1 MKAAAIY
8 ETGSPEVIRCTDMPI
23 PEPRPNELLIRVGA
37 VAVNPIDTYI
47 RSGVVAM
54 PIPFP
59 YVVGCDFAGTV
70 ERVGDEVRGFT
81 VGERVWGS
89 NQGLFG
95 RQGTFA
101 EYIAVDAKWCY
112 ATPTDMSDTEA
123 AAGALVGITAHL
135 GLFLH
140 AGLKG
145 GELVFVNGGTGGVGS
160 TVVQL
165 AKSVGAK
172 VVTTAGT
179 TAKREHARRLG
190 ADLVLDYN
198 SPAIE
203 DDLRR
208 FVEAEGDGKGFHV
221 WFETQ
226 RQPNLDRTVG
236 LMRQRGR
243 IVLMAGRD
251 ARPEFPLG
259 KFYTNDLRIFGFAMF
274 NASSEEQKEAGRHL
288 GQLYEAG
295 NWKPQVGKTFP
306 LAEAAAAHRLQE
318 ENTLHGA
325 GTLEGKIVLVP

>member
-23 PEPRPNELLIRVGA
+23 PEPQPNELLIRVGA

-54 PIPFP
+54 PIQFP
-59 YVVGCDFAGTV
+59 YIVGCDFAGTV
-70 ERVGDEVRGFT
+70 ERVGGEVRGFT

-179 TAKREHARRLG
+179 EEKREHARRLG

-203 DDLRR
+203 DDLRK
-208 FVEAEGDGKGFHV
+208 FVDADGDGKGFHV

-226 RQPNLDRTVG
+226 RQPNLDRTVS

-259 KFYTNDLRIFGFAMF
+259 KFYTNDLRLFGFAMF
-274 NASSEEQKEAGRHL
+274 NASSDEQKDAGRHL

-295 NWKPQVGKTFP
+295 AWKPQVGKTFP
-306 LAEAAAAHRLQE
+306 LAEAAAAHKLQE